1 MDKWIINAQIVNEN
15 KQFEGAVKICGN
27 IISQVYE
34 GKLQIADTNNC
45 EIIDAQGKLLIPG
58 VIDDQVHFR
67 EPGWTNKADIFTETK
82 AAVAGGITS
91 FMDMPNVIPQT
102 TTQELL
108 EQKYEL
114 AQKVSHINYSFYM
127 GATNSNID
135 EILKTNPKN
144 VCGVKVFMGAST
156 GNMLVDNEQ
165 TLATI
170 FEKSPLLV
178 AVHAEN
184 EPIIQQNILAS
195 RAKYGEDVP
204 IWEHPNIRSQEACFR
219 ASSIAVQMA
228 KKFDTRL
235 HVLHLSTAK
244 ELELFDNS
252 VPLSEKKI
260 TAEVCVH
267 HLWFDN
273 SRYADLGSRIKWNP
287 AIKTSHDKDALL
299 NALINNKIDVVA
311 TDHAPHLLSEK
322 SNTYFQCPSGA
333 PMVQHSLVAM
343 LQLWKQ
349 KKISM
354 EKIVEKMCHAPAEL
368 FKIEKRGYI
377 REGYFADLVLVD
389 PNHQWTVTNESI
401 LYKCGWSPMEG
412 ETFDTKV
419 VQTWVNGQ
427 LVFDNNRFSAPEYGM
442 RLTFDR

>member
-204 IWEHPNIRSQEACFR
+204 IWEHPNIRSQEACFG

-252 VPLSEKKI
+252 EPLSEKKI

>member
-252 VPLSEKKI
+252 EPLSEKKI

-412 ETFDTKV
+412 EIFDTKV

>member
-412 ETFDTKV
+412 EIFDTKV